1 MSHKEAE
8 LYQII
13 LPYACFGAEI
23 QNDQVVDIAPIW
35 HACKGRSLSLLKS
48 RIAQS
53 GGRIVRVERKVREG
67 E

>member
-1 MSHKEAE
+1 
-8 LYQII
+8 
-13 LPYACFGAEI
+13 LPYACLGVEI

-35 HACKGRSLSLLKS
+35 NACKGRSLKLLKN

-53 GGRIVRVERKVREG
+53 GGRIVRVERNERE